1 MRVKLKVRVKKN
13 HRSDVLIPF
22 KAKTSEIV
30 VGEEKPTQWEG
41 WLYCENEQGVKG
53 WVPKAFL
60 EEIPDKKKYFKFNR
74 DYDAY
79 ELPALKGDLV
89 DIKETES
96 GWALVISETGEVG
109 WIPLE
114 NLDLKQG

>member
-1 MRVKLKVRVKKN
+1 MKVEVKRDHN
-13 HRSDVLIPF
+13 SDVLIPF
-22 KAKTSEIV
+22 KAKKSEIV

-60 EEIPDKKKYFKFNR
+60 KEIPNKKKYFKFNR

-79 ELPALKGDLV
+79 ELPASKGDLV
-89 DIKETES
+89 EVKEIES

-114 NLDLKQG
+114 NLDFKQE